1 VFRSTSFRILFL
13 VRIQLCA
20 LHPFWCPFSPSAS
33 EIFRAAT
40 PLSLQ
45 NLDEFAGGKGRRMK
59 KIDNF
64 IKEREK
70 TLLFLGEDRNTFW
83 LVRCT
88 TKARKERSF
97 ANQHQRIR
105 HAVMAKAYLQPQPL
119 SFFVCEQVALGLA
132 SHNLRALTWRAI
144 FFDSFRR
151 DRRSNSKRTGGGSEL
166 SQRIQHECKLLS
178 RSIIDATT
186 IFLFFKRVQE
196 VFCRLFRC
204 C

>member
-1 VFRSTSFRILFL
+1 MPRSPLFVSVRIRSAEHFSALFHPSWMPSTVFVNLAHVFRSTSFRILFL

-33 EIFRAAT
+33 EIFRAAS

-45 NLDEFAGGKGRRMK
+45 NLDEFAGSKGRRMK

-70 TLLFLGEDRNTFW
+70 TLLFLGEDRNAFW

-105 HAVMAKAYLQPQPL
+105 RAVMAKAYVLPQPL
-119 SFFVCEQVALGLA
+119 SFLFV
-132 SHNLRALTWRAI
+132 
-144 FFDSFRR
+144 
-151 DRRSNSKRTGGGSEL
+151 
-166 SQRIQHECKLLS
+166 S
-178 RSIIDATT
+178 R
-186 IFLFFKRVQE
+186 
-196 VFCRLFRC
+196 
-204 C
+204 